1 MLKQPEISQVL
12 QMETRV
18 MLGETKVVAKVVA
31 KIADMVVVFELA
43 FIQRN

>member
-1 MLKQPEISQVL
+1 
-12 QMETRV
+12 